1 MLRRFMTGMDFSG
14 LNAVRPEKT
23 LTQILPKKSGRNS
36 TGKITARHDGGRQKR
51 YYRTIDFKR
60 NKYDISGKVVSIEY
74 FYWDR
79 RPTLSNPDRV
89 VFQILAP
96 NSTSMARF
104 GKQVQ
109 IRDPIRVRWRVA

>member
-1 MLRRFMTGMDFSG
+1 MLRRFMTGMDFSR

-74 FYWDR
+74 DHNRY
-79 RPTLSNPDRV
+79 SNIALIQYHDGEKR
-89 VFQILAP
+89 
-96 NSTSMARF
+96 
-104 GKQVQ
+104 
-109 IRDPIRVRWRVA
+109 